1 MVKEKEKE
9 IKKIEETE
17 EEKQMRS
24 DLDLIT
30 KCRTLEQRAS
40 EERQKYD
47 WEWLVRQLYVRGY
60 HFARYNR
67 SSNTVIF
74 SFRTGVKIPINLVGA
89 HLRGVRN
96 QVTSFQPKWEVM
108 PTVTTDRAFDNA
120 RFSVKVLDWIYE
132 KAQIKRKVKEVV
144 NDALIHSVGIWQ
156 FDTDKNDNVIV
167 NRVDPFDFYIDPD
180 CKSPNL
186 NDPEFGSEHVF
197 YVHSL
202 PKDYIMKNDVYKN
215 KGELKSDNVP
225 ASAQYK
231 KFLLQV
237 TRGNSTLSSD
247 SNMVLLHEA
256 YLRERDEKG
265 DVKIR
270 VVAYTDTSLRPLRDE
285 VIDDEYPFEICQGDI
300 NPGEVYGESWIKHL
314 IPINRVIDALESHI
328 YEYNH
333 LFAKGRFIIDKNSG
347 VRLITNQ
354 NGQIIEKNRGS
365 QVQAMAVPPLPSTPF
380 EQIASMRR
388 YLEDISGVHDV
399 SLGRLPGT
407 IRSGIAIAELR
418 QADSS
423 NQSDLVDNLEDFLS
437 RVGRKILR
445 MVAEN
450 WTTSKLI
457 SVTGIG
463 GKKEYFMAIGEGGKV
478 KKDKFKYG
486 DKELP
491 MAVIGKENDVRVQIG
506 SWLSYTKEARMEKLK
521 ELYRLGAIDQIT
533 LLQHLEFADIDG
545 ISERSRKER
554 ILQGKTGST
563 SQAIEKEYGIQL
575 TDEEVAM
582 AENELMIEGIDQ
594 KVHPDDDHE
603 LHVMVHKEDADSSD
617 LIKTHI
623 AEHRSMQKWKNSMM
637 SRPSRPEE
645 TSTPTPDMLSA
656 LMGAGGEAMAGG
668 EAPPAGP
675 TPPETFN
682 MSPVRGAGAP
692 PFTTNQPVIQTK

>member
-1 MVKEKEKE
+1 MAKEE
-9 IKKIEETE
+9 KKIEETT
-17 EEKQMRS
+17 EEKTIREE
-24 DLDLIT
+24 LDLVV
-30 KCRTLEQRAS
+30 KCKRLEQRAS

-67 SSNTVIF
+67 GSNTVIF
-74 SFRTGVKIPINLVGA
+74 SSRTGVKIPINLVGA

-108 PTVTTDRAFDNA
+108 PSVTTDRAFDNA
-120 RFSVKVLDWIYE
+120 RYSGKVLDWIYE
-132 KAQIKRKVKEVV
+132 KAQIKRKVKEIV

-156 FDTDKNDNVIV
+156 FDTDKDDNIIV
-167 NRVDPFDFYIDPD
+167 NRADPFDFYPDPD

-186 NDPEFGSEHVF
+186 NDPEFGAEHVF
-197 YVHSL
+197 LTHSL
-202 PKDYIMKNDVYKN
+202 PRDYIEKNPNYKN
-215 KGELKSDNVP
+215 KGELKPDNVP

-237 TRGNSTLSSD
+237 TKGYSSLSQD
-247 SNMVLLHEA
+247 ADTVLLHEA
-256 YLRERDEKG
+256 YLRERDDDG
-265 DVKIR
+265 DIKIR
-270 VVAYTDTSLRPLRDE
+270 VVAYTETSLRPLRNE
-285 VIDDEYPFEICQGDI
+285 IIGDEYPFEICQGDI
-300 NPGEVYGESWIKHL
+300 NPGELYGESWIKHL
-314 IPINRVIDALESHI
+314 IPLNRVIDALESHI

-365 QVQAMAVPPLPSTPF
+365 QVQAMTVPPLPNTP
-380 EQIASMRR
+380 ELQIERIHRR
-388 YLEDISGVHDV
+388 LEDISGLHEV
-399 SLGRLPGT
+399 SMGRIPGS
-407 IRSGIAIAELR
+407 IRSGTAIAELR

-423 NQSDLVDNLEDFLS
+423 NQADLVDNLEDFLA
-437 RVGRKILR
+437 RAGRKILR
-445 MVAEN
+445 LVAEN
-450 WTTSKLI
+450 WKTSKLV

-463 GKKEYFMAIGEGGKV
+463 GKKEYFMAIGEDRKT

-506 SWLSYTKEARMEKLK
+506 SWLAYTKEARMEKLK
-521 ELYRLGAIDQIT
+521 ELFRLGAIDQNA

-545 ISERSRKER
+545 IMERTRKER

-582 AENELMIEGIDQ
+582 AENEIMIEGTDQ
-594 KVHPDDDHE
+594 KVHPEDDHE
-603 LHVMVHKEDADSSD
+603 LHIMIHKEDADSSD
-617 LIKTHI
+617 LIVKHI
-623 AEHRSMQKWKNSMM
+623 AEHRTMQKWRDSMM

-656 LMGAGGEAMAGG
+656 LMGAGGEAMGAG
-668 EAPPAGP
+668 EAAGP
-675 TPPETFN
+675 QPPETFN

-692 PFTTNQPVIQTK
+692 PFTTNQPVIQTKL

>member
-1 MVKEKEKE
+1 MEKVKE
-9 IKKIEETE
+9 KKIEETE
-17 EEKQMRS
+17 EEKQIRS

-67 SSNTVIF
+67 TSNTVIF
-74 SFRTGVKIPINLVGA
+74 SSRTGVKIPINLVGA

-108 PTVTTDRAFDNA
+108 PLVTTDRAFDNA

-156 FDTDKNDNVIV
+156 FDTDKDDNVIV
-167 NRVDPFDFYIDPD
+167 NRADPFDFYIDPD

-186 NDPEFGSEHVF
+186 NDPEFGAE
-197 YVHSL
+197 YVVLTHSL
-202 PKDYIMKNDVYKN
+202 PKDYIMKNNNYKN
-215 KGELKSDNVP
+215 KDELKSDNVP

-247 SNMVLLHEA
+247 ANMVLLHEL
-256 YLRERDEKG
+256 YMRERDEKG

-270 VVAYTDTSLRPLRDE
+270 VVAYTDTSLRPLRNE
-285 VIDDEYPFEICQGDI
+285 IIDDEYPFEICQGDV

-365 QVQAMAVPPLPSTPF
+365 QVQAMAVPPLPSTPM

-407 IRSGIAIAELR
+407 IRSGTAIAELR

-423 NQSDLVDNLEDFLS
+423 NQADLVDNLEDFLA
-437 RVGRKILR
+437 RVGRKILKL
-445 MVAEN
+445 VAEN

-463 GKKEYFMAIGEGGKV
+463 GKKEYFMAIGENGKA

-533 LLQHLEFADIDG
+533 LLQYLEFADIDG

-582 AENELMIEGIDQ
+582 AENEIMIEGTEQ
-594 KVHPDDDHE
+594 KVHPEDDHE
-603 LHVMVHKEDADSSD
+603 LHIMVHKEDADSSD
-617 LIKTHI
+617 LIKEHI
-623 AEHRSMQKWKNSMM
+623 AEHRNMQKWKNSMM
-637 SRPSRPEE
+637 ARPNKTE
-645 TSTPTPDMLSA
+645 TSTPTPDMFET
-656 LMGAGGEAMAGG
+656 LMGAAGAAGAMGEV
-668 EAPPAGP
+668 APTGP
-675 TPPETFN
+675 QPPETFRIN
-682 MSPVRGAGAP
+682 PVVGAGAP
-692 PFTTNQPVIQTK
+692 PLT

>member
-1 MVKEKEKE
+1 MTEEKEK
-9 IKKIEETE
+9 KVEETMD
-17 EEKQMRS
+17 EKEIRE
-24 DLDLIT
+24 DLELVM
-30 KCRTLEQRAS
+30 KCKKLEQRAI

-67 SSNTVIF
+67 SSNTVVF
-74 SFRTGVKIPINLVGA
+74 SSRTGVKIPINLVGA

-108 PTVTTDRAFDNA
+108 PNVTTDRAFDNA
-120 RFSVKVLDWIYE
+120 RYSGKVLDWVYE
-132 KAQIKRKVKEVV
+132 KAQIKRKVKEVI
-144 NDALIHSVGIWQ
+144 NDVLIHSVGIWQ
-156 FDTDKNDNVIV
+156 FDTDKDDNIVV
-167 NRVDPFDFYIDPD
+167 NRADPFDLYVDPD

-186 NDPEFGSEHVF
+186 NDPEFGAEHVF
-197 YVHSL
+197 LIHSL
-202 PKDYIMKNDVYKN
+202 ARDYIDKNPNYKN
-215 KGELKSDNVP
+215 KRELKPDNVP

-237 TRGNSTLSSD
+237 TRGYSSLSKD
-247 SNMVLLHEA
+247 ADTVLLHEA
-256 YLRERDEKG
+256 YLRERDDDG

-270 VVAYTDTSLRPLRDE
+270 VVAYTETSLRPLRNE
-285 VIDDEYPFEICQGDI
+285 IIGDEYPFEICQGDI
-300 NPGEVYGESWIKHL
+300 NPGELYGESWIKHL

-365 QVQAMAVPPLPSTPF
+365 QVQAMAVPPLPSTPM

-407 IRSGIAIAELR
+407 IRSGTAIAELR

-423 NQSDLVDNLEDFLS
+423 NQADLVDNLEDFLA

-445 MVAEN
+445 LVAEN
-450 WTTSKLI
+450 WTTSKLV

-463 GKKEYFMAIGEGGKV
+463 GKKEYFMAIGEDGKT
-478 KKDKFKYG
+478 KDKKFKYG

-491 MAVIGKENDVRVQIG
+491 MAVIGKDNDVRVQIG
-506 SWLSYTKEARMEKLK
+506 SWLAYTKEARMEKLK
-521 ELYRLGAIDQIT
+521 ELYRLGAIDQTT
-533 LLQHLEFADIDG
+533 LLQHLEFADIEG
-545 ISERSRKER
+545 ISDRSRKER
-554 ILQGKTGST
+554 ILQGKTGSS

-582 AENELMIEGIDQ
+582 AENELMIEGTEQ
-594 KVHPDDDHE
+594 KVHPEDDHE
-603 LHVMVHKEDADSSD
+603 LHIMVHKEDADSSE
-617 LIKTHI
+617 LIVKHI
-623 AEHRSMQKWKNSMM
+623 AEHKNMQKWRDSMM
-637 SRPSRPEE
+637 SRPNKPEE
-645 TSTPTPDMLSA
+645 TPTPTPDMLQD
-656 LMGAGGEAMAGG
+656 LMGAGSEAMAGG
-668 EAPPAGP
+668 ETLTGP
-675 TPPETFN
+675 LPPETFRVN
-682 MSPVRGAGAP
+682 PIIGAGAP
-692 PFTTNQPVIQTK
+692 PFK